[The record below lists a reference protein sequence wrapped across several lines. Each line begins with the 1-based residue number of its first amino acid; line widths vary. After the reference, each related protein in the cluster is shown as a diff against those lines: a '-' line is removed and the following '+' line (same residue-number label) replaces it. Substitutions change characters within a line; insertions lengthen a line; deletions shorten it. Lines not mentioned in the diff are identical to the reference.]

1 MDSITKPPV
10 SQEQLERICEK
21 HLGAKPLLVRELK
34 DGWFNAAF
42 QLTLPEADFVLK
54 IAPSDDVRVLRYEQ
68 NLMEAEVG
76 VTLTVKACT
85 DLPVPEVIAFDRT
98 REEVASD
105 YFIAACVPGV
115 PLEQAKVDFTPE
127 ERAFV
132 DRQIGAHLKNLHI
145 IKGQA
150 FGTFNEP
157 VYSTWTDA
165 FNGVMEDLKR
175 DQQDQDIDLPQG
187 AFESATPHLGALA
200 EVESPALIHW
210 DLWDPN
216 IFVDSTSKRITGLI
230 DFERAMWAD
239 PLMEGNFMKPSPAL
253 LDGYELAITQAP
265 GTPARR
271 ALYDLY
277 LSLIMVIEST
287 YRRFP
292 ADHEKMSRDFLD
304 NSIAALNVSKTGS
317 RLLV

>member
-68 NLMEAEVG
+68 KL
-76 VTLTVKACT
+76 
-85 DLPVPEVIAFDRT
+85 
-98 REEVASD
+98 
-105 YFIAACVPGV
+105 
-115 PLEQAKVDFTPE
+115 
-127 ERAFV
+127 
-132 DRQIGAHLKNLHI
+132 
-145 IKGQA
+145 
-150 FGTFNEP
+150 
-157 VYSTWTDA
+157 
-165 FNGVMEDLKR
+165 MEDLKR
-175 DQQDQDIDLPQG
+175 DEQDQDIDLPQG

-304 NSIAALNVSKTGS
+304 SSIAALNGL
-317 RLLV
+317 R